1 MRLLSLLAIAGAG
14 TLSGCRYDSSP
25 LMFNPAGRVL
35 QVENAVAAVKK
46 NGLPVVGVV
55 FSDGLLLVTKDRA
68 DSGSKQTARSSK
80 KFIIVDEHC
89 CIAPSGFAAD
99 GIALGKAAKTLAA
112 KHKKEFGRNIPI
124 EVLSEHLADW
134 MHFQTRR
141 GRDTRPLGV
150 SALVAGADEELGF
163 QMYSLEPQGT
173 YQGWKAVC
181 VGGMHCDRNHA
192 ILQGAL
198 GSTAAVAVV
207 MGEFWSRLSAQG
219 GELLASLFA
228 SGPATLGGSDTA
240 DNKEDE
246 EVQVFTI
253 TRSLDVDSG
262 GCPCPWATRL
272 QRLSLKALP
281 PALV

>member
-1 MRLLSLLAIAGAG
+1 
-14 TLSGCRYDSSP
+14 
-25 LMFNPAGRVL
+25 
-35 QVENAVAAVKK
+35 
-46 NGLPVVGVV
+46 
-55 FSDGLLLVTKDRA
+55 
-68 DSGSKQTARSSK
+68 
-80 KFIIVDEHC
+80 
-89 CIAPSGFAAD
+89 
-99 GIALGKAAKTLAA
+99 
-112 KHKKEFGRNIPI
+112 
-124 EVLSEHLADW
+124 

-163 QMYSLEPQGT
+163 QMYSLEPQGA

-198 GSTAAVAVV
+198 GSTAAVV
-207 MGEFWSRLSAQG
+207 MGEFWSRLSAEG

-228 SGPATLGGSDTA
+228 SGPATLGGSDT

-246 EVQVFTI
+246 AVQVFTI
-253 TRSLDVDSG
+253 TRSLDNEG
-262 GCPCPWATRL
+262 CPWATRV

>member
-1 MRLLSLLAIAGAG
+1 MKLLCLLAIAGAC
-14 TLSGCRYDSSP
+14 TFALGCRYDSSP

-46 NGLPVVGVV
+46 KGLPVVGVV

-68 DSGSKQTARSSK
+68 DSGKQSAHSSK

-99 GIALGKAAKTLAA
+99 GVSLGKAAKTLAA

-124 EVLSEHLADW
+124 EVLSDQLADW
-134 MHFQTRR
+134 MHLQTRR
-141 GRDTRPLGV
+141 GSTRPLGL
-150 SALVAGADEELGF
+150 SALVAGADDELGF
-163 QMYSLEPQGT
+163 QMYSLEPQGA

-198 GSTAAVAVV
+198 TSTDELPVL
-207 MGEFWSRLSAQG
+207 GEFWNRLVAEG

-228 SGPATLGGSDTA
+228 SGPATFGNAET
-240 DNKEDE
+240 DNKGDE
-246 EVQVFTI
+246 AVQVFTI
-253 TRSLDVDSG
+253 SRSQDNEG
-262 GCPCPWATRL
+262 CPWATRV
-272 QRLSLKALP
+272 QRLSIKALP
-281 PALV
+281 PALF